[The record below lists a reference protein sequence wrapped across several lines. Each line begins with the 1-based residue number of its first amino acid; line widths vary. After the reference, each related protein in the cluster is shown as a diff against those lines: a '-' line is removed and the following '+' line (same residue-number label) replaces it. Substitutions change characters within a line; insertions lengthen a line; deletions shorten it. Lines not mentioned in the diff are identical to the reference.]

1 MPIKTGGSKS
11 LLETSYEQNVV
22 KYAICSRILVF
33 VLQVSQLMSYLL
45 SICGHAGI
53 RVRDSFKDIL
63 SMHFNF
69 TLICV

>member
-22 KYAICSRILVF
+22 KYAICSRLLVL
-33 VLQVSQLMSYLL
+33 VLQVSQFMSYLL

-53 RVRDSFKDIL
+53 RVIDSFKDIL
-63 SMHFNF
+63 FMHFNF